1 MERKVRIIGEHP
13 LARDEH
19 GRLKSQIGTVFP
31 EHRAVVTIP
40 GVHATQRQAFLDLL
54 SRELQ
59 QQGRPP
65 LGAEEAHRVWQS
77 AVDLVIEDQGVLIR
91 PDPENMSLAF
101 AADELLQELVSKQR
115 IRFLYLRDRR
125 VREAIK
131 RRGECW
137 RINPLPRWP
146 AEMKQLILDSRMG
159 IAEQEIYYYNR
170 ITGVRL
176 LTYQQFA
183 SVGCLGES
191 ALRRQLA
198 EVQRFSGQLNPQGY
212 PEIEFFLAGE
222 GFSHAD
228 LARYDFSTMTGAQ
241 LLAVYRQLRDKFEQ
255 AVPAELRSD
264 DPDDPLWRNRMFAAL
279 VGSEDD
285 PVSEE
290 EMLGLSHE
298 FFMQIEWL
306 PGGRIEEGELIF
318 DPLFDEA
325 AQHPD
330 DPELARLCDEK
341 SKKLIY
347 NFVREYGD
355 LEYVNIGRVMGSLS
369 HRQASLGRRDVYIA
383 EMKQRGRAEEIINI
397 IRMQKW
403 GVRERLDEGKSLL
416 QAIIESEEYTEYTLD
431 RRLGCRQLGMNLPPR
446 VTAHRISERYM
457 GNRKDLH
464 GILVWSPYFQRDY
477 IRGIATDKIPRHRYQ
492 NPEFCRR
499 LAVLLGKAAA
509 PNMVVGRCDLW
520 GNVLFDDG
528 DEVIV
533 EDHQGMPVDIIVADL
548 TGTFADYRRELVC
561 FAAAYAEPVNF
572 RVREKLLPDP
582 AEFAQLYLDSFRER
596 FVAIQRE
603 YRQRQRAFDTLFKH
617 CRRDEAG
624 SFAYRW
630 ECVLARLNRTDPDE
644 LVRQISAHI
653 DTAAQTANRSPTTQ
667 TD

>member
-1 MERKVRIIGEHP
+1 MQRKVRIIGDHP
-13 LARDEH
+13 LARDEQ
-19 GRLKSQIGTVFP
+19 GKLKSHIGTVFP
-31 EHRAVVTIP
+31 EHRTLVTIS
-40 GVHATQRQAFLDLL
+40 GVHGIQRQTFLEVLD
-54 SRELQ
+54 RERR
-59 QQGRPP
+59 QQGQPP
-65 LGAEEAHRVWQS
+65 LGAEEWHSVWNS
-77 AVDLVIEDQGVLIR
+77 AVDLVIDERAVLIR
-91 PDPENMSLAF
+91 PDPENMPLAF
-101 AADELLQELVSKQR
+101 AADELLQELVSKQH
-115 IRFLYLRDRR
+115 IRYLYLRDQR

-146 AEMKQLILDSRMG
+146 AEMKQLIVDSRMG
-159 IAEQEIYYYNR
+159 IGEQEIYYYNR
-170 ITGVRL
+170 LTGVRL
-176 LTYQQFA
+176 LTCQQLA
-183 SVGCLGES
+183 SLAALDENC
-191 ALRRQLA
+191 LRRQLA
-198 EVQRFSGQLNPQGY
+198 EIQQFAGKLNPQGY
-212 PEIEFFLAGE
+212 PEIEFFLAGT

-228 LARYDFSTMTGAQ
+228 FTPYDFSQMDEAQ
-241 LLAVYRQLRDKFEQ
+241 LRAVHRQLCEKFEQ
-255 AVPAELRSD
+255 AVPAELRQD
-264 DPDDPLWRNRMFAAL
+264 DPDDPLWRNRMYAAL

-290 EMLGLSHE
+290 ELLGLSHE

-318 DPLFDEA
+318 DSLFDEA

-330 DPELARLCDEK
+330 DAELARLCDEK

-355 LEYVNIGRVMGSLS
+355 LEYVNIGRVIGSLS

-457 GNRKDLH
+457 GSRKDLH

-499 LAVLLGKAAA
+499 LAILLGRAAA
-509 PNMVVGRCDLW
+509 PNMIVGRCDLW
-520 GNVLFDDG
+520 GKVLFDDG

-533 EDHQGMPVDIIVADL
+533 EDAQGMPADIIVADL
-548 TGTFADYRRELVC
+548 TGTFADYRRELTC
-561 FAAAYAEPVNF
+561 FAAAYAEPVNS
-572 RVREKLLPDP
+572 RVRAGYLPDP
-582 AEFAQLYLDSFRER
+582 AEFARLYLESFRER

-630 ECVLARLNRTDPDE
+630 ECVLDRLNRTDADDLVSQIAANLE
-644 LVRQISAHI
+644 LGVQVGA
-653 DTAAQTANRSPTTQ
+653 D
-667 TD
+667 